1 MPARGDAGARSSGVG
16 LALVC
21 GMARTRQDRKA
32 AAEREPP
39 RELRPAS
46 AGSGP
51 LLQRDYWAVV
61 SNCRVPP
68 SEVGEVLATHF
79 PEFSPTTLASFNRS
93 VDEDRPLEVGDE
105 LEVRIRMAGAFG
117 VRVLHRD
124 SNSITLGTLEGHP
137 EAGRIT
143 FGAYPNDAGD
153 TVLHIRS
160 RARSSTAMRLAEYV
174 AAGESMQT
182 NTWTDFLNK
191 LACTIGEEV
200 LGEIHAETREVEDE
214 PDEDAAAP
222 TFLARGG

>member
-1 MPARGDAGARSSGVG
+1 MT
-16 LALVC
+16 
-21 GMARTRQDRKA
+21 RTQEDEKK
-32 AAEREPP
+32 AERDAP
-39 RELRPAS
+39 RARRSAS
-46 AGSGP
+46 DGSGP

-61 SNCRVPP
+61 SNCRIPP
-68 SEVGEVLATHF
+68 SEVGDVLATHF
-79 PEFSPTTLASFNRS
+79 PDFSPTEIAAFSRP
-93 VDEDRPLEVGDE
+93 VDGERPLEVGDE
-105 LEVRIRMAGAFG
+105 LEVKIRMAGNFA

-143 FGAYPNDAGD
+143 FGAYPNEAGA

-160 RARSSTAMRLAEYV
+160 RARSSTAVRFAEYI
-174 AAGESMQT
+174 AAGEPMQM

-200 LGEIHAETREVEDE
+200 LGDIHAETKEVEDE
-214 PDEDAAAP
+214 PDEDAPAP

>member
-1 MPARGDAGARSSGVG
+1 MTRTQRGG
-16 LALVC
+16 
-21 GMARTRQDRKA
+21 KA
-32 AAEREPP
+32 ETERETP
-39 RELRPAS
+39 RALRPAS

-68 SEVGEVLATHF
+68 SAVGEVLATHF
-79 PEFSPTTLASFNRS
+79 PEFSPTALASFCRPVN
-93 VDEDRPLEVGDE
+93 EERPLEVGDE
-105 LEVRIRMAGAFG
+105 LEVKIRMAGTFG

-160 RARSSTAMRLAEYV
+160 RARSSTAMRFAEYI

-200 LGEIHAETREVEDE
+200 LGEIHAETSEVEDE
-214 PDEDAAAP
+214 PDEDAQAP